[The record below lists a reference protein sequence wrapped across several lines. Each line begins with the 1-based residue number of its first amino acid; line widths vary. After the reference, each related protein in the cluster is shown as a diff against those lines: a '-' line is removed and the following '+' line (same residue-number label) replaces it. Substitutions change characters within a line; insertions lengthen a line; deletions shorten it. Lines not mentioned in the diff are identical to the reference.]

1 MKMEY
6 SDSDLQK
13 YQKIAF
19 DYALYRTGNIPA
31 AEDISSQTISLFL
44 LSFNNRSDARRWII
58 NTSKN
63 YCKKFFAKMKKEEKE
78 KNTYREDMLQRISNH
93 PGYEKDGLL
102 HDAFKES
109 FKSLNDMELKTI
121 FYYFQCNE
129 NFKEMH
135 SNIGGSYDALR
146 KQISRIK
153 NKLKAETF
161 KRLGYIGS
169 KRIVTPQLNNLIIK
183 FLRRFKKNLE
193 AGTIEKMYYY
203 FSKVD
208 LKNYN
213 PTYEIKEILEYDI
226 DLNDSIYKAWIF
238 FKNKHNVIDSFSI
251 DFFVDDKNH
260 LKIVTP
266 PTKTKK
272 IVIIEP
278 ESEEGKQIKKL
289 LDTYPIGKSGRPKI
303 PEEEMDKIIKQFEEK
318 QKN

>member
-1 MKMEY
+1 MEY

-19 DYALYRTGNIPA
+19 DYALYRTGNIQA

-63 YCKKFFAKMKKEEKE
+63 YCNKFFAKTKKEEKRT
-78 KNTYREDMLQRISNH
+78 NTYREDILQRISNH
-93 PGYEKDGLL
+93 SEYEKDDSL

-121 FYYFQCNE
+121 FYYFQCHE
-129 NFKEMH
+129 NMKDMH
-135 SNIGGSYDALR
+135 ANIEVSYVTLR
-146 KQISRIK
+146 KQLSRIR

-193 AGTIEKMYYY
+193 AGTIDKMYYY

-208 LKNYN
+208 INNYN
-213 PTYEIKEILEYDI
+213 PTYEIKEILDYDI
-226 DLNDSIYKAWIF
+226 EINDKIYKAWIF
-238 FKNKHNVIDSFSI
+238 FNNKHNLIDSFYI
-251 DFFVDDKNH
+251 EFFVDDKNH

-266 PTKTKK
+266 PTKPQKLF
-272 IVIIEP
+272 IIE
-278 ESEEGKQIKKL
+278 ESSEEGKQIRKL
-289 LDTYPIGKSGRPKI
+289 LDTFPIDKSGRPKI
-303 PEEEMDKIIKQFEEK
+303 PEEEMDKIIKQFEEN
-318 QKN
+318 QKKWN

>member
-1 MKMEY
+1 
-6 SDSDLQK
+6 
-13 YQKIAF
+13 
-19 DYALYRTGNIPA
+19 
-31 AEDISSQTISLFL
+31 
-44 LSFNNRSDARRWII
+44 
-58 NTSKN
+58 
-63 YCKKFFAKMKKEEKE
+63 
-78 KNTYREDMLQRISNH
+78 MLQRISNH
-93 PGYEKDGLL
+93 PGYENDGLL

-129 NFKEMH
+129 NIKGMH
-135 SNIGGSYDALR
+135 NNIGGSYATLR

-213 PTYEIKEILEYDI
+213 PNYEIKEIFGYDV
-226 DLNDSIYKAWIF
+226 DLNDSIYKAWVF
-238 FKNKHNVIDSFSI
+238 FNNKHNLMDSFYI
-251 DFFVDDKNH
+251 EFFIDDKNH
-260 LKIVTP
+260 LKIITP

-272 IVIIEP
+272 IVVINEDSI
-278 ESEEGKQIKKL
+278 EGKQIKKL
-289 LDTYPIGKSGRPKI
+289 LDTFPIDKSGRPKI
-303 PEEEMDKIIKQFEEK
+303 PEEEIDKIIKQFEEK
-318 QKN
+318 QNKE

>member
-1 MKMEY
+1 MEY

-19 DYALYRTGNIPA
+19 DYALYRTGNIHA

-44 LSFNNRSDARRWII
+44 LSFNNSSDARRWII

-63 YCKKFFAKMKKEEKE
+63 YCNKFFTKMKKDEKRT
-78 KNTYREDMLQRISNH
+78 NTYKEDILQRISNQS
-93 PGYEKDGLL
+93 GYEKDDSL

-129 NFKEMH
+129 NIKEMH
-135 SNIGGSYDALR
+135 NNIGSSYATVR

-153 NKLKAETF
+153 NKLKAETY
-161 KRLGYIGS
+161 RNLGFIGT
-169 KRIVTPQLNNLIIK
+169 KMIVTPQLDNLIYQ
-183 FLRRFKKNLE
+183 FLLRFKKNLE
-193 AGTIEKMYYY
+193 NNTLEKMHYY
-203 FSKVD
+203 FSEVD

-213 PTYEIKEILEYDI
+213 PIYEIKEIIEYDI
-226 DLNDSIYKAWIF
+226 ELSDSIYKAWVF
-238 FKNKHNVIDSFSI
+238 YKNKHNEVVSFHI
-251 DFFVDDKNH
+251 EFFVDDKNH

-272 IVIIEP
+272 IVVINEDSI
-278 ESEEGKQIKKL
+278 EGKQIRKL
-289 LDTYPIGKSGRPKI
+289 LDTFPIDKSGRPKI
-303 PEEEMDKIIKQFEEK
+303 PEEEIDKIIKQFEEK
-318 QKN
+318 QNKE